1 MPIREL
7 PQTLINQIA
16 AGEVV
21 ERPAAVLKELLEN
34 SLDAGATHV
43 TVDVEGGG
51 ARRIVV
57 RDDGSGIAAGELP
70 LALARHAT
78 SKIASL
84 SDLDAVTSLGF
95 RGEALPS
102 MASVSRMMLTSRN
115 PGDETGWCISADG
128 GDVSDPSPAAHPQG
142 TTVEVRDLFFNV
154 PARRKFL
161 RTEKTEFAHLD
172 KIFKRLAL
180 SRFDVAWS
188 LNHNRRTPLNLPVAA
203 TRMEREQR
211 VAAICGDAFI
221 ENALFVDHSAAGLR
235 LWGWIAAPTFSRS
248 QPDLQYFYLNR
259 RIVADKMVRHA
270 VRHAYRDV
278 LFHGRHPA
286 YLLYLEMD
294 PGQVDV
300 NAHPAKY
307 EVRFRDGR
315 TVHDFVMHTVEQA
328 LAATRPR
335 GSSTAPTQVP
345 GVWSEASP
353 RQGGLAIA
361 EQIENYRQLH
371 QPAAASAAVTAD
383 DAHPLGS
390 AVAQIHGV
398 FILAQ
403 TTDGLIIVDM
413 HAAHERVVYE
423 KLKKA
428 ADTGRVETQA
438 LLVPLSIPV
447 SEAEAEL
454 AAADADTFSKLGLIL
469 DRSGPVTLV
478 VREVPALLAAADV
491 ERLVRDVLADLAEHG
506 RSARLSDH
514 RDHLLATLAC
524 HGSLRANRHL
534 TIPEMNALLREMEQ
548 TPRADQ
554 CNHGRP
560 TWTKLSLVELD
571 RLFLRGQ

>member
-1 MPIREL
+1 
-7 PQTLINQIA
+7 
-16 AGEVV
+16 
-21 ERPAAVLKELLEN
+21 
-34 SLDAGATHV
+34 
-43 TVDVEGGG
+43 
-51 ARRIVV
+51 
-57 RDDGSGIAAGELP
+57 
-70 LALARHAT
+70 
-78 SKIASL
+78 
-84 SDLDAVTSLGF
+84 
-95 RGEALPS
+95 
-102 MASVSRMMLTSRN
+102 
-115 PGDETGWCISADG
+115 
-128 GDVSDPSPAAHPQG
+128 
-142 TTVEVRDLFFNV
+142 
-154 PARRKFL
+154 
-161 RTEKTEFAHLD
+161 
-172 KIFKRLAL
+172 
-180 SRFDVAWS
+180 
-188 LNHNRRTPLNLPVAA
+188 
-203 TRMEREQR
+203 
-211 VAAICGDAFI
+211 
-221 ENALFVDHSAAGLR
+221 
-235 LWGWIAAPTFSRS
+235 
-248 QPDLQYFYLNR
+248 
-259 RIVADKMVRHA
+259 HA